1 MSDHTSTLIVTSQS
15 IVRGRSSQVANLR
28 RRGRVFTRMTIKR
41 IATVA
46 AISALAVT
54 PAAASAAE
62 PPASAPAPAANGII
76 AILIGQFTPPI
87 GSNKGSLLDATQR
100 PR

>member
-1 MSDHTSTLIVTSQS
+1 
-15 IVRGRSSQVANLR
+15 
-28 RRGRVFTRMTIKR
+28 MTIKCTA
-41 IATVA
+41 IIA
-46 AISALAVT
+46 AILALAIT

-62 PPASAPAPAANGII
+62 SHAPTASGPTANGII

-87 GSNKGSLLDATQR
+87 GSNKGSVVDQAPR